1 MPSAFA
7 ITSLHVCRKAGERKD
22 GKVVTAA
29 DIEIVPA
36 GQITDLSD
44 DDFKAFEKAGAV
56 RKPSKV
62 DRAMAEDGEDLEA
75 VEAVAGKATAATQV
89 RTAR

>member
-22 GKVVTAA
+22 GKVIAAA

-36 GQITDLSD
+36 GQITELSD

-75 VEAVAGKATAATQV
+75 VEAAAGKATAATQV
-89 RTAR
+89 RTTR